1 MSTMYVN
8 NIAPLEGNTINV
20 ASGTTLY
27 APGSVVQV
35 VQETQATGVTTTTAE
50 TYTDTNLSASITPS
64 STSSKILVTV
74 SQPCRVAR
82 NSTYLNL
89 LSLRLM
95 RDTTGVFTISP
106 GYDLGLVVPTAASVN
121 EASFVVPL
129 TYLDSPSTTSQ
140 ITYKTQFAL
149 RNNTGSASANTIFDQ
164 ASTSTITL
172 MEIAG

>member
-1 MSTMYVN
+1 MSKIYVDE
-8 NIAPLEGNTINV
+8 IAGIASADTV
-20 ASGTTLY
+20 AI
-27 APGSVVQV
+27 PGHVIQV
-35 VQETQATGVTTTTAE
+35 VQSTQATGVTTTTAE
-50 TYTDTNLSASITPS
+50 TYTDTNLSASITPL

-74 SQPCRVAR
+74 SQPCRVKR
-82 NSTYLNL
+82 NSQYLNL

-95 RDTTGVFTISP
+95 RDTTEVFVIAP
-106 GYDLGLVVPTAASVN
+106 GYDLGIVVPTAASVN

-149 RNNTGSASANTIFDQ
+149 RNNTGSASVNTIFDQ
-164 ASTSTITL
+164 ASTSTITV